1 MRNHSLPMHVRTNGR
16 SYRLDARPE
25 VQRMTDDDVARY
37 AETSLGMRRGALA
50 DHAVDRDE
58 NKVVIRPWAVW
69 G

>member
-1 MRNHSLPMHVRTNGR
+1 MRRNSQPMHVRTNGR

-25 VQRMTDDDVARY
+25 VRRMTDDDVARY
-37 AETSLGMRRGALA
+37 AEESLGMRRGTLA

-58 NKVVIRPWAVW
+58 NNVVIRPWAVW